1 MGLFDDAF
9 DIDAYVRKR
18 LMEMDDLKNRELFK
32 EVIVD
37 MLTGL
42 YHHAREEYHL
52 LEERVFRE
60 VPSPQK
66 TPQVITGMASRQEY
80 DVTDKNLFPMDE
92 SDLEPKDVVVEE
104 MLAAVKEQKPFYLF
118 TCLIAEDYL
127 ELKKLLAEERVFHG
141 IIENEY
147 GETAADFIIKPNT
160 RYLKKIEELYAV
172 TILNQLPWKTVNCP
186 YLYKL
191 FDVYVTGIE
200 TWDEEVQVKKITVEF
215 DEFSDHVKYNVI
227 PLWNARPVNILGN
240 SYPQPALERGYFEHY
255 LYRSQFKEDSEY
267 LLRRSDWAL
276 RGVRRLDGD
285 IYILADGETP
295 GDWEFFEF
303 RPAPKKAWYS
313 YPIMA
318 NGQNDT
324 FSGNMIASYGMRI
337 KTRTEVV
344 RFLESF
350 PGARH
355 LELADIDIRENPRRR
370 GKETIETYSMEKF
383 IEYEFRSGDWERAMV
398 LSFSPK
404 DPENYLNRDI
414 MSFLTTE
421 IQHYFPEFE
430 CLGRLV

>member
-9 DIDAYVRKR
+9 DIDTYVQKR

-42 YHHAREEYHL
+42 YHHAQEEYRL

-66 TPQVITGMASRQEY
+66 TPKVITGLASIQEY
-80 DVTDKNLFPMDE
+80 DVTDKNLFPLDE
-92 SDLEPKDVVVEE
+92 SDLAPREVVVEE
-104 MLAAVKEQKPFYLF
+104 MLTAVKAQEPFYLF
-118 TCLIAEDYL
+118 TCFIAEDYL
-127 ELKKLLAEERVFHG
+127 ELQKLMAEQRVFHG

-147 GETAADFIIKPNT
+147 GETTADFIIKPNT
-160 RYLKKIEELYAV
+160 RYLKKIEELYAS
-172 TILNQLPWKTVNCP
+172 TILNQLPWRTVNCP

-191 FDVYVTGIE
+191 FDVYVTSIE
-200 TWDEEVQVKKITVEF
+200 TWDEEVQVKKVTVEF
-215 DEFSDHVKYNVI
+215 DEFADHVRYNVI

-240 SYPQPALERGYFEHY
+240 SYPQPALERGYYEHY

-267 LLRRSDWAL
+267 LLRRSDWNL

-285 IYILADGETP
+285 IYILADGESP
-295 GDWEFFEF
+295 GDWEFWEF
-303 RPAPKKAWYS
+303 RPAPQKAWYS
-313 YPIMA
+313 YPLML
-318 NGQNDT
+318 NGQDDT
-324 FSGNMIASYGMRI
+324 FSGNMIESYGMRI

-350 PGARH
+350 PVGKN
-355 LELADIDIRENPRRR
+355 LVLADIAIRENPRKQGR
-370 GKETIETYSMEKF
+370 EPIETYSMEKF
-383 IEYEFRSGDWERAMV
+383 IEYEFRSGDWDRAML

-404 DPENYLNRDI
+404 DPDSYLNRDI

-421 IQHYFPEFE
+421 LQHYFPEFE

>member
-1 MGLFDDAF
+1 
-9 DIDAYVRKR
+9 
-18 LMEMDDLKNRELFK
+18 MEIDDLKNRELFK

-42 YHHAREEYHL
+42 YHHASEEFRL

-66 TPQVITGMASRQEY
+66 TPQVITGLASRQEY

-92 SDLEPKDVVVEE
+92 SDLEPQDVVVED
-104 MLAAVKEQKPFYLF
+104 MLASVKEQKPFYLF
-118 TCLIAEDYL
+118 TCFIAEDYL
-127 ELKKLLAEERVFHG
+127 DLKKLLAENRVFHG

-160 RYLKKIEELYAV
+160 RYLKQIEELYAV
-172 TILNQLPWKTVNCP
+172 TVLNQLPWRTVNCP

-200 TWDEEVQVKKITVEF
+200 TWEEQVHVNKVIVEF
-215 DEFSDHVKYNVI
+215 DEFSDNVKYNVI
-227 PLWNARPVNILGN
+227 PIWNARPVQILGN
-240 SYPQPALERGYFEHY
+240 SYPQPALERGYYEHY

-267 LLRRSDWAL
+267 LLRRSDWTL

-303 RPAPKKAWYS
+303 RPAPEKSWYS
-313 YPIMA
+313 YPLML

-337 KTRTEVV
+337 KTRGEVV
-344 RFLESF
+344 RFFESF
-350 PGARH
+350 PGAKG
-355 LELADIDIRENPRRR
+355 LELVNIDIRENPRRR
-370 GKETIETYSMEKF
+370 GKENIETYSMEQF
-383 IEYEFRSGDWERAMV
+383 IEYEFRSGNWDRAMV

-404 DPENYLNRDI
+404 DPDSYLNRDI
-414 MSFLTTE
+414 MSFLITE
-421 IQHYFPEFE
+421 LQHYFPEFE
-430 CLGRLV
+430 CMGKLV